1 MQSIL
6 RLIAISVSILFIVGC
21 VSIIPLRNI
30 NDKVIEQNLIEEQVK
45 EAIHSGIE
53 SAGWTI
59 EKEEP
64 GKILA
69 SYSVRVHTVAVNIK
83 YTKNSYSINYAYSN
97 NMKAYCS
104 DKIQTSDW
112 QEAEKQV
119 ITKSN
124 FVICGGADPQLIH
137 AAYEKWVDNLIS
149 EIDATFGLTDT

>member
-21 VSIIPLRNI
+21 VSVIPLRNI
-30 NDKVIEQNLIEEQVK
+30 NDKVIEKNLIEKQVK

-69 SYSVRVHTVAVNIK
+69 SYSVRVHTVAVNIR
-83 YTKNSYSINYAYSN
+83 YTKSDYSINYAYSN
-97 NMKAYCS
+97 NMKIHCS
-104 DKIQTSDW
+104 DK
-112 QEAEKQV
+112 EKAKGVV
-119 ITKSN
+119 ITNWPEES
-124 FVICGGADPQLIH
+124 CGGADPQLIH

>member
-21 VSIIPLRNI
+21 VSIIPLRNT
-30 NDKVIEQNLIEEQVK
+30 NDKVIEKNLIEEQVK

-112 QEAEKQV
+112 KEAEKQV

-124 FVICGGADPQLIH
+124 FVICGGAHPQLIH
-137 AAYEKWVDNLIS
+137 KAYEKWVQKLKS
-149 EIDATFGLTDT
+149 EIIVALSPS

>member
-1 MQSIL
+1 MQVIL
-6 RLIAISVSILFIVGC
+6 RLIVISASIMFITGC
-21 VSIIPLRNI
+21 VSFNPLKNI
-30 NDKVIEQNLIEEQVK
+30 NDQAIERKLSEEQIK

-53 SAGWTI
+53 AAGWTI

-97 NMKAYCS
+97 NMKIHCS
-104 DKIQTSDW
+104 DK
-112 QEAEKQV
+112 EKAKGV
-119 ITKSN
+119 MITKWPEES
-124 FVICGGADPQLIH
+124 CGGADPQLIH
-137 AAYEKWVDNLIS
+137 AAYEKWVGNLIS